1 MQAINLS
8 ERIFSGEHNCIC
20 TKINE
25 TLILSLVVGV
35 LNLLIL
41 NFSGQGKDALSC
53 IEL

>member
-8 ERIFSGEHNCIC
+8 KRTFSGEHNCIC

-25 TLILSLVVGV
+25 TLILALVAGV

-41 NFSGQGKDALSC
+41 HFSGQRKDALAC